1 MEKSIDMNKYI
12 LILFVLALLLGCQKE
27 QKIRNVTSIEID
39 HVTDSICFD
48 SIVKEYQYIELSQD
62 SGYVLGEIDQIII
75 NNDRV
80 YVSSD
85 GVYCYDLKG
94 NALFKITS
102 KGRARNEFI
111 ECTSISVNEGMIYLY
126 DDHTQLIHRYNSE
139 NGSFVDNISVPIVSR
154 DIYKIDDGYVIDHL
168 FPADF
173 YSGDARIITTMDFS
187 KPNGTYLEDKQ
198 YHYMPREGQVTYC
211 DNSVLFA
218 DYEGHSIFSFD
229 INGCKEYDIQCKDV
243 TMVPQD
249 ILDKRATQTIDDMV
263 DSYTYGLS
271 TVYENDT
278 HLIGAYTRGTYFNFV
293 YDKKTRNVMAFH
305 FYDESNP
312 YRVRPY
318 AICGAYKDYFVRFIS
333 PDDYDFIKEAF
344 GFGSPLP
351 TTHPEYE
358 RQKLLMEHKAD
369 GNPIVVLYKF
379 KNLLK

>member
-1 MEKSIDMNKYI
+1 MKKYI
-12 LILFVLALLLGCQKE
+12 FILFALAVLQGCQKE
-27 QKIRNVTSIEID
+27 QEKKSVTSLEID
-39 HVTDSICFD
+39 HVADFISFD
-48 SIVKEYQYIELSQD
+48 DIVKDYQYIELSQD
-62 SGYVLGEIDQIII
+62 SGFVLGEIDQIII
-75 NNDRV
+75 SDNRV

-85 GVYCYDLKG
+85 GVYCYDMKG
-94 NALFKITS
+94 NPIFKITT
-102 KGRARNEFI
+102 KGRARNEFT
-111 ECTSISVNEGMIYLY
+111 ECTSISVNAGLIYLY
-126 DDHTQLIHRYNSE
+126 DENTKLIHRYNSE
-139 NGSFVDNISVPIVSR
+139 NGSFVDNVSVPLVSR

-173 YSGDARIITTMDFS
+173 YSGDARIITTKDFS

-198 YHYMPREGQVTYC
+198 YHYMPRDGQVTYC
-211 DNSVLFA
+211 GKTVLFA

-229 INGCKEYDIQCKDV
+229 QNGCKEFDIQCKDMK
-243 TMVPQD
+243 MVPQD
-249 ILDKRATQTIDDMV
+249 ILDKRGTQPIDNID

-271 TVYENDT
+271 MVYENDT
-278 HLIGAYTRGTYFNFV
+278 HLIGSYQNGTYFSFV
-293 YDKKTRNVMAFH
+293 YDKKTRNVIAFQL
-305 FYDESNP
+305 YDESNP

-379 KNLLK
+379 KEF